1 MWKDEESFMRSKG
14 FTSCSFSVWKITNIS
29 GNQAQLVMD
38 VFCFL
43 LRHHVTRNGCGL
55 QWLRKGLPCV
65 DVVNRVHK
73 FNPSLY
79 TVINFWGQVTVW
91 YRMSPFCQTGGLFA
105 NRALNLAW
113 PKRCFAMI
121 NFDAGSS
128 QEIASWTGAAGRSLW
143 SRPWRICRRRRPAN
157 EGFEISHRISSPLLL
172 AGWDQQ
178 REAAADTV
186 AAPVCQP
193 PATLLQK
200 VYALRTLRRDVPS
213 VIRLL
218 TILGLELSKPTKLS
232 GIGFSIKFCL
242 FLGTLDFDPRKFGL
256 LLYTWERI
264 FPLPGANFGCFFAGG
279 LTLIW
284 KKKPLEICL
293 LEGFKC

>member
-1 MWKDEESFMRSKG
+1 MAVDCNGSKKDCHVWMWLTV
-14 FTSCSFSVWKITNIS
+14 FTHSTPRCTRWSIFGKNI
-29 GNQAQLVMD
+29 
-38 VFCFL
+38 
-43 LRHHVTRNGCGL
+43 
-55 QWLRKGLPCV
+55 
-65 DVVNRVHK
+65 
-73 FNPSLY
+73 
-79 TVINFWGQVTVW
+79 GQVTVW

-128 QEIASWTGAAGRSLW
+128 QEIVSWTGAAGRSLW

-157 EGFEISHRISSPLLL
+157 EGFEISHRISSPLIL

-178 REAAADTV
+178 KEAAADTV

-232 GIGFSIKFCL
+232 GIFYQVSSVSGHTRFW
-242 FLGTLDFDPRKFGL
+242 P
-256 LLYTWERI
+256 
-264 FPLPGANFGCFFAGG
+264 
-279 LTLIW
+279 
-284 KKKPLEICL
+284 
-293 LEGFKC
+293 

>member
-1 MWKDEESFMRSKG
+1 MAVDCNGSKKDCHVWMWLTV
-14 FTSCSFSVWKITNIS
+14 FTNSTPPC
-29 GNQAQLVMD
+29 
-38 VFCFL
+38 
-43 LRHHVTRNGCGL
+43 TRWSIFGKNT
-55 QWLRKGLPCV
+55 W
-65 DVVNRVHK
+65 
-73 FNPSLY
+73 
-79 TVINFWGQVTVW
+79 QVTVW

-128 QEIASWTGAAGRSLW
+128 QEIVSWTGAAGRSLW

-157 EGFEISHRISSPLLL
+157 EGFEISHRISSPLIL

-178 REAAADTV
+178 KEAAADTV
-186 AAPVCQP
+186 ATPVCQP
-193 PATLLQK
+193 PATLLEK
-200 VYALRTLRRDVPS
+200 VYAFWTLRRDVPF

-242 FLGTLDFDPRKFGL
+242 FLGTPDFDPRKFGL

-264 FPLPGANFGCFFAGG
+264 FPLPGASFVFFLLGGSLLYGKRNHLKFVCWKASSASHVATKSIMSTCFNDLYF
-279 LTLIW
+279 
-284 KKKPLEICL
+284 
-293 LEGFKC
+293 